1 MDKTSELKEVIEKL
15 EQAMQ
20 APDFWS
26 DKERAQE
33 QIKELGRLK
42 AELAGEGKYDQGDA
56 IITIFAGAGGA
67 DAEDWARMLFEMYF
81 KWAGQEHFDF
91 SVVHQNI
98 NDHDGYRNV
107 TFELRG
113 RGVYGILKNESGVH
127 RLVRISPFNAKNLR
141 HTSFALV
148 EVLPRLVKTE
158 EVQIPDEELK
168 IEFTRS
174 SGPGGQNVNKRETA
188 VRLVHLPTG
197 LSAQSDSERSQQQNR
212 DKALAIL
219 SAKLYKRQE
228 EERLKKEQGLYVSKT
243 TEIEWGNQIR
253 SYVLHPYKMVKDH
266 RTEVETSDVEGV
278 LSGELDQFL
287 TAEKD
292 L

>member
-1 MDKTSELKEVIEKL
+1 MDKTSELKEAIEKL
-15 EQAMQ
+15 EQARQ
-20 APDFWS
+20 APDFWD
-26 DKERAQE
+26 DKDRAQE

-42 AELAGEGKYDQGDA
+42 AELAGEGKYDSGDA
-56 IITIFAGAGGA
+56 VVTIFAGAGGA
-67 DAEDWARMLFEMYF
+67 DAEDWSRLLFEMYF
-81 KWAGQEHFDF
+81 KWAGRNNCDL
-91 SVVHQNI
+91 SVIHQNL

-107 TFELRG
+107 TFALHG

-127 RLVRISPFNAKNLR
+127 RLVRVSPFNAKNLR

-148 EVLPRLVKTE
+148 EVLPRFAKTAEVK
-158 EVQIPDEELK
+158 IPDEELK
-168 IEFTRS
+168 VEFTRS

-188 VRLVHLPTG
+188 VRLIHLPTG
-197 LSAQSDSERSQQQNR
+197 LSVISDSERSQQQNR
-212 DKALAIL
+212 EQALAIL

-243 TEIEWGNQIR
+243 TEIEWGSQIR
-253 SYVLHPYKMVKDH
+253 SYVLHPYKLIKDH
-266 RTEVETSDVEGV
+266 RTNAETSDVEGV
-278 LSGELDQFL
+278 LDGELDQFL